1 MRGWELRDHG
11 ALLPGNQHQE
21 IICPQA
27 MRTWEI
33 TERSDSTP
41 VDWAGEGK
49 PEADKGNGERVMKCP
64 SYSPGS
70 RRVLHQGMHMERS
83 LVGARCWEFMWG
95 YTIKQSWVKHH
106 QQNMCM
112 LTGDLRN
119 RETSG
124 MVWSEAAILQGK
136 SSWSDKRC
144 PCH

>member
-1 MRGWELRDHG
+1 MSKLQSWQQARSPPRNASGEKLAG
-11 ALLPGNQHQE
+11 GSLLGIQ
-21 IICPQA
+21 
-27 MRTWEI
+27 
-33 TERSDSTP
+33 
-41 VDWAGEGK
+41 
-49 PEADKGNGERVMKCP
+49 
-64 SYSPGS
+64 
-70 RRVLHQGMHMERS
+70 
-83 LVGARCWEFMWG
+83 